1 MCYKLRFI
9 FPCIIGLT
17 ELVTISD
24 ITETGANISWHIPL
38 FIEQEE
44 YVVEYG
50 LSPTALDFKSDTVL
64 SITDTSVNFERYD
77 VTLQGLSGGTQYY
90 FRVVA
95 RFGTG
100 DVYVRSTEIISFFT
114 QFERE

>member
-1 MCYKLRFI
+1 MVI
-9 FPCIIGLT
+9 
-17 ELVTISD
+17 ISD
-24 ITETGANISWHIPL
+24 ITETEALISWHIPF

-50 LSPTALDFKSDTVL
+50 LSATALDLESNTVP

-77 VTLQGLSGGTQYY
+77 VTLEGLSVGTQYY

-100 DVYVRSTEIISFFT
+100 DVYVRSTVIFSFFT